1 MCESALADFNGGPIV
16 SVTGARDLAA
26 RARTLVDSG
35 HERIERER
43 DRHVAVAVG
52 LAFFDRGRRNAAS
65 TLAGALAFRF
75 FLTLLP
81 LTLVAVVGLGYL
93 GSASGSPSQA
103 LRQFGIRGVLAS
115 TIDHRASFHDPGRT
129 AVLLL
134 GVLGVLMAA
143 RTTVGALR
151 SIHAIAWGV
160 PVVRWRRGGRAAVV
174 FLAAV
179 VIGFACAGLAA
190 RVRSDVGAGLG
201 LGASA
206 LLAVVVAGLW
216 LGASWLL
223 PHRDDVSWTA
233 FVPGAVL
240 VGSAFAVLQAVT
252 VNWLGPRLN
261 HYSELYGSL
270 GVAFVILGWLY
281 VVGRLLVAA
290 PLLNAAVVEHREARY
305 RADTDEAG

>member
-1 MCESALADFNGGPIV
+1 M
-16 SVTGARDLAA
+16 
-26 RARTLVDSG
+26 VDSG
-35 HERIERER
+35 HQRIERER
-43 DRHVAVAVG
+43 DRHVTVGVG

-65 TLAGALAFRF
+65 TLAGALAFRL

-81 LTLVAVVGLGYL
+81 LTLLAVVGLGYL
-93 GSASGSPSQA
+93 KSASGSPSQA

-151 SIHAIAWGV
+151 AIHAIAWGV

-179 VIGFACAGLAA
+179 VIGFGCAGLAS

-201 LGASA
+201 VGASA
-206 LLAVVVAGLW
+206 FLAVVVAGVW

-223 PHRDDVSWTA
+223 PHREDLSWTA
-233 FVPGAVL
+233 LVPGAVL
-240 VGSAFAVLQAVT
+240 VGTGFAILQAVT
-252 VNWLGPRLN
+252 ANWLGPKLN
-261 HYSELYGSL
+261 HYSALYGSL

-281 VVGRLLVAA
+281 VVGRLMVAS
-290 PLLNAAVVEHREARY
+290 PLLNAAVVEHREARSD
-305 RADTDEAG
+305 RAATRQTG